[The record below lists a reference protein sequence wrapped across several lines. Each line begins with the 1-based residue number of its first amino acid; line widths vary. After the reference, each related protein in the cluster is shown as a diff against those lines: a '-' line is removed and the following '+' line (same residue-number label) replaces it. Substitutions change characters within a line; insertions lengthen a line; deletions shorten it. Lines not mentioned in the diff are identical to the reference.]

1 MLEHASVIVRDGLSD
16 TSQAHTS
23 IALEESMATRSS
35 VLSTLADIG
44 DIVEL
49 PPGVA
54 VSDLVRWAELKPGN
68 ASQMTVEELLHALQV
83 VSLKTTV
90 EWYVHHGSNCSM

>member
-1 MLEHASVIVRDGLSD
+1 MTRGSSTISPISASV
-16 TSQAHTS
+16 
-23 IALEESMATRSS
+23 ESTDERVAIDSS
-35 VLSTLADIG
+35 RAILVCAC
-44 DIVEL
+44 E
-49 PPGVA
+49 

-90 EWYVHHGSNCSM
+90 EWYVHHGIKVTMVFVSIYHV